1 MGVKETF
8 LELKQAWINS
18 RGEEREKAERAMDA
32 FWNSLSEDD
41 NVELQKAI
49 AEDFERLHREVADIK
64 ETIIRNQMKEVLP
77 AISVSYLAKHYF
89 GKSTSWFYQRLNGNE
104 VHGKVVRF
112 TQEELEVLNNA
123 LKDIGTRI
131 SSLHLSY

>member
-41 NVELQKAI
+41 NAELQKAI
-49 AEDFERLHREVADIK
+49 ADDFERLHREVADIK

-112 TQEELEVLNNA
+112 TQEELEILNNA
-123 LKDIGTRI
+123 LKDIGSRI

>member
-41 NVELQKAI
+41 NAELQKAI

>member
-89 GKSTSWFYQRLNGNE
+89 GKSASWFYQRLNGNE

>member
-8 LELKQAWINS
+8 LELKQTWINS

-41 NVELQKAI
+41 NAELQKAI
-49 AEDFERLHREVADIK
+49 ADDFERLHREVADIK

-112 TQEELEVLNNA
+112 TQEELEILNNA
-123 LKDIGTRI
+123 LKDIGSRI

>member
-41 NVELQKAI
+41 NTELQKAI
-49 AEDFERLHREVADIK
+49 SEDFERLHREAADIK

-77 AISVSYLAKHYF
+77 AISVSYLARHYF

-112 TQEELEVLNNA
+112 TQEDLEILNSA
-123 LKDIGTRI
+123 LKDIGSRI

>member
-41 NVELQKAI
+41 NTELQKAI
-49 AEDFERLHREVADIK
+49 SEDFERLHREAADIK

-77 AISVSYLAKHYF
+77 AISVSYLARNYF

-112 TQEELEVLNNA
+112 TQEELEILNSA
-123 LKDIGTRI
+123 LKDIGSRI